1 MSKLTQWLSLQIYL
15 KNEMMTQK
23 ELSLRID
30 ISEKHISNII
40 KWKVK
45 ISENIS
51 LKLRYVFWTDP
62 FYFSWLDFIKKLD

>member
-1 MSKLTQWLSLQIYL
+1 MKELTQWLALQIYL

-30 ISEKHISNII
+30 ISQKHISNII

-45 ISENIS
+45 ISARIS

-62 FYFSWLDFIKKLD
+62 FYFSGLKFIKYDK